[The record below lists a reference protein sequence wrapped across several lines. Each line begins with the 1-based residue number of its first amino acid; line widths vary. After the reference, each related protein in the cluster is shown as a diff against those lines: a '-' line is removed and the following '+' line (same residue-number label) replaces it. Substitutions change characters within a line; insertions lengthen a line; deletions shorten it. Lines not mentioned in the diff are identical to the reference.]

1 MIQVHVLTTLLTL
14 KPTPLNQRGA
24 QMVAAVVT
32 AAAPLVS
39 LAQQWVPGHESV
51 VPVAVAVHTAVIA
64 VATVTLL
71 GGIEV
76 AACWRVWRSLLRNW
90 AEAMAPK
97 ARMVIALNI

>member
-39 LAQQWVPGHESV
+39 LAQQWVPGHESA
-51 VPVAVAVHTAVIA
+51 VAVAVHTAVIA

-76 AACWRVWRSLLRNW
+76 ATCWRVWRSLLRNW

-97 ARMVIALNI
+97 ARIVIALNI

>member
-1 MIQVHVLTTLLTL
+1 MMQVHVLTTLLTL

-51 VPVAVAVHTAVIA
+51 VPVAVAVQTAVIA

-76 AACWRVWRSLLRNW
+76 AAWRSLLRNW

-97 ARMVIALNI
+97 ARIVIALNI

>member
-76 AACWRVWRSLLRNW
+76 AAWARVTSWRSLVRN
-90 AEAMAPK
+90 
-97 ARMVIALNI
+97 

>member
-1 MIQVHVLTTLLTL
+1 MMQVHVLTTLLTL

-64 VATVTLL
+64 VATVTLF

-76 AACWRVWRSLLRNW
+76 NAWRSLLLRNW

-97 ARMVIALNI
+97 ARIVIALNI